1 VTVFS
6 GRRSGPLDRRERLTA
21 LGAALAALAVLVF
34 VPGIQPHASAAGN
47 PLADS
52 QGTVTSLP
60 AASGAVTVDGRGQF
74 SNLKIS
80 VNQTTNLENQAI
92 SVSWTG
98 GVPTDSGPGESAFTT
113 FNENY
118 LQIFEC
124 WGDPSPTDPLTPVD
138 KGPSPTQCEFGG
150 ESGTPTSSYPIAQTG
165 FQYSRV
171 LASAAW
177 SNFDQVSGYVDSGTN
192 GTGDKFEPFDAVD
205 GTVVNVSAHLNCV
218 ANSAVACSFSNNPY
232 FSFNDT
238 NEIDF
243 ARTYDDGDGQQLF
256 QVDTGLEAPGLGCG
270 QAVETA
276 ADGTQTVPQCW
287 LVIVPRGTAAEE
299 NPSNVNASS
308 VVTSPLN
315 PVAWANRISIPLSFK
330 PVGSACALG
339 ANEERIVG
347 SELAVSAVSSW
358 QPSLCAQPGT
368 PPFSYSYLS
377 DDQARQDLTQAS
389 YGGAGMAVFSDPID
403 PSQTDP
409 SDPVVYA
416 PLTLSGVVVG
426 FNIERQPALEGTGPQ
441 PDEQALAGTQV
452 EHLYLTPLLVAKLL
466 TESYKAQLEDVSA
479 DTASAYAWV
488 QHNPTSLLSDP
499 DFLQYNPEF
508 TLLAAGDNGGLD
520 AAALVVE
527 ESSSDAAST
536 LWNWVLSD
544 PEADAWLSGAST
556 GEPANGGTMLVNPI
570 YSTNPSVNP
579 SGQAFA
585 PPTPNNYPKSDP
597 YQVDTGQTVQPNG
610 SSSSEP
616 ARPIGVLDW
625 SPYALT
631 MQGAAQAA
639 AASNDGGKTTDNQAN
654 PPADAWVANGPQ
666 ESGTS
671 FILSVTDSASAAQY
685 GLQTANLSRAGDDT
699 ADRTFIA
706 PDQQGLLAGEQAMV
720 PSSVPGVLAPNP
732 GPTTIQGAYPL
743 TVLTYAATTPV
754 SLAAT
759 DRQNFATFLQYAA
772 GAGQVA
778 GVAIGQLPPGYAP
791 LPAALQAQTLAAT
804 ATILNPPVP
813 STPPSV
819 SAVQITSPTTP
830 AATVPSPIVSGNE
843 PMTVPTETGST
854 PSTSGPATV
863 PATVPVTRNAIL
875 STSRTGDFGIG
886 ALRWALPIAVLVG
899 VAAGLVS
906 ALLLPIRRR
915 RNVTPADSLPTP
927 GVQP

>member
-1 VTVFS
+1 MD
-6 GRRSGPLDRRERLTA
+6 GGCAHRQR
-21 LGAALAALAVLVF
+21 
-34 VPGIQPHASAAGN
+34 PG
-47 PLADS
+47 
-52 QGTVTSLP
+52 GTS
-60 AASGAVTVDGRGQF
+60 
-74 SNLKIS
+74 
-80 VNQTTNLENQAI
+80 
-92 SVSWTG
+92 
-98 GVPTDSGPGESAFTT
+98 FTT
-113 FNENY
+113 FNENF

-124 WGDPSPTDPLTPVD
+124 WGDPSPTDPLTPINQ
-138 KGPSPTQCEFGG
+138 GPSPTQCEFGG
-150 ESGTPTSSYPIAQTG
+150 ESGTPTASYPIAATG
-165 FQYSRV
+165 FQYSRA
-171 LASAAW
+171 LASSAW
-177 SNFDQVSGYVDSGTN
+177 SNFDQVSGYVDSGPK

-205 GTVVNVSAHLNCV
+205 GTVVDVSANLNCV

-232 FSFNDT
+232 FSYDDT

-243 ARTYDDGDGQQLF
+243 ARTYGNGDGQQLF

-270 QAVETA
+270 QAVQPA
-276 ADGTQTVPQCW
+276 ADGSQTVPQCW
-287 LVIVPRGTAAEE
+287 LVVVPRGTAAEE
-299 NPSNVNASS
+299 NPSNVNVNS

-315 PVAWANRISIPLSFK
+315 PVAWNNRIAIPLTFK

-339 ANEERIVG
+339 ADEERIVG

-368 PPFSYSYLS
+368 PPYSYSYLS

-416 PLTLSGVVVG
+416 PLTLSGLVIG
-426 FNIERQPALEGTGPQ
+426 FNIERQPALEGSGPQ

-466 TESYKAQLEDVSA
+466 TESYRAQLEDVKL
-479 DTASAYAWV
+479 DTSSAYAWV
-488 QHNPTSLLSDP
+488 QNNPASLLTDP

-520 AAALVVE
+520 AATLVVE
-527 ESSSDAAST
+527 QSSSDAATT

-556 GEPANGGTMLVNPI
+556 GEPGGDAAMLVNPI

-579 SGQAFA
+579 SGLPFA

-597 YQVDTGQTVQPNG
+597 YQFNTGQTVQPNG

-616 ARPIGVLDW
+616 ARPIGILDW

-631 MQGAAQAA
+631 MSAAAQAA
-639 AASNDGGKTTDNQAN
+639 AASNDGGKTTDDQAN

-685 GLQTANLSRAGDDT
+685 GLQTASLSRAGDD
-699 ADRTFIA
+699 AANRTFVA

-720 PSSVPGVLAPNP
+720 PSSVPGVLLPNP
-732 GPTTIQGAYPL
+732 AATTPGAYPL
-743 TVLTYAATTPV
+743 TMLTYAATTPV
-754 SLAAT
+754 SLAPT

-772 GAGQVA
+772 GAGQVS
-778 GVAIGQLPPGYAP
+778 GVGIGQLPPGYAP
-791 LPAALQAQTLAAT
+791 LPASLQAQTLAAA

-819 SAVQITSPTTP
+819 SAVQIASPT
-830 AATVPSPIVSGNE
+830 PS
-843 PMTVPTETGST
+843 
-854 PSTSGPATV
+854 PATV
-863 PATVPVTRNAIL
+863 PATVASGTGPMTVPSATATTPATGSGPATVPEPVPVGGHATL

-886 ALRWALPIAVLVG
+886 TLRWALPIAVLVG
-899 VAAGLVS
+899 VATGLVS
-906 ALLLPIRRR
+906 ALLVPIRRR
-915 RNVTPADSLPTP
+915 RSATPTESVPKPVAVESW
-927 GVQP
+927 